1 LPAISQNSGR
11 AKIGANRKIVVRKN
25 QLREKFLGSK
35 IRLVGANEILQRKVF
50 QETTLGKVCKMFA
63 ERKV

>member
-50 QETTLGKVCKMFA
+50 QETTLEKVCKMFA